1 MMDSP
6 HSLLKGIEFGGFKAR
21 VEQARAQA
29 ASVAQSLQSL
39 DEMAEDD
46 EYIKSE
52 GLNVKRKGDT
62 IERKTQSKKN
72 EESTMISR
80 NKNLDRIEEP
90 LEKTDQIYDS
100 TVHSSSTQHTPSN
113 NVSSKATDFCNSE
126 NAGQEGFQSVATK
139 EIDLPTH
146 QRNFY
151 VHASVTAL
159 MQQADIENELPSVS
173 EERAK
178 VGEQKYGYNRV
189 LCDNNERKPLKYLD
203 SDEDYTSSD
212 EDSDDE
218 VMDAVVRSRNKEETY
233 DPDRTITKRNPTST
247 RDDPDC
253 PPVQGKKDPNRFF
266 ANLDAHLS
274 SDYKSPVPSTT
285 TPPASNLL
293 DSFVKQGQS
302 IDWLRNVVSPKIQR
316 SIAKLVSDEPIG
328 DDIDEF
334 LLNKQNDRTSL
345 DFNEDERI
353 NTLASSAISFG
364 KDESMELERLEQKM
378 KKSYMQATIDAL
390 FGNRYLVYI
399 FLPFVL
405 TSLAYFM
412 TRKKTDDS
420 VT

>member
-1 MMDSP
+1 MDSP
-6 HSLLKGIEFGGFKAR
+6 HSLLKSIEFSGFKAR

-29 ASVAQSLQSL
+29 ASVAKTLQSL

-52 GLNVKRKGDT
+52 GLNVKKKGDKIVRKG
-62 IERKTQSKKN
+62 QSKKN

-80 NKNLDRIEEP
+80 NGNLDQIEVP
-90 LEKTDQIYDS
+90 LKKNDRIYDA

-113 NVSSKATDFCNSE
+113 NVSSKATDCCNSE
-126 NAGQEGFQSVATK
+126 NARQEGFQSVPTK
-139 EIDLPTH
+139 QTDLPTH

-151 VHASVTAL
+151 VHESVTAL

-173 EERAK
+173 EKRAK
-178 VGEQKYGYNRV
+178 VGDQKSGYNRV
-189 LCDNNERKPLKYLD
+189 LCDNVERKTLKYLD
-203 SDEDYTSSD
+203 SDDDYTSSD
-212 EDSDDE
+212 DDSDDE
-218 VMDAVVRSRNKEETY
+218 IMDAVVRSRNKEETY

-253 PPVQGKKDPNRFF
+253 PAVQGKKDPNRFF

-274 SDYKSPVPSTT
+274 SDYKSPVPSSK
-285 TPPASNLL
+285 PPAPNLL

-302 IDWLRNVVSPKIQR
+302 IDWLRNVVSPKIQQ

-328 DDIDEF
+328 DENDE
-334 LLNKQNDRTSL
+334 LLFNKQNDRRSF

-378 KKSYMQATIDAL
+378 KKSYMQVTFDAL

-399 FLPFVL
+399 FLPFLL